1 MKDVK
6 SQQRCAKVLALS
18 IAMVLSIVAAP
29 KVFAA
34 DREVYVNGE
43 ETPLS
48 LDEAWVKG
56 SGEAQR
62 LSGSGVYVMTSSG
75 LVELGSNGLPQ
86 PEGDPEHMEVTG
98 SVDIPYDKVRVALYY
113 YDDESSV
120 RNHTLDTA
128 NLENA
133 DGAGYSFGYYDS
145 VREFHELG
153 NTSVTR
159 ITMAMDTNTVVSGN
173 SVGCYHIMLPEKY
186 TSFDEAKSV
195 ASRYTGG
202 FPAYYN
208 GEFRVLYGDW
218 QSAGEAQLALDAS
231 GVAGVVHTASDRCV
245 VVTSTDD
252 GSILFEFDCG
262 ESRSLAVQPN
272 GQLTWFKGYKYNG
285 GFEYVRRTGGQLTV
299 INVVDIEDYVKGV
312 LPYEMS
318 SSWPIEA
325 LKAQALCARTY
336 VASHFN
342 SLSTYNVDVTNDT
355 YSQVYRGSA
364 GSATTDAAVEA
375 TAGQYITYNG
385 KLIDAMYCSSTG
397 GATEDSEN
405 VFYSAVAY
413 LRGRV
418 DPYEAAADDINTN
431 ASWTETLT
439 GSEIANIVNGYGHSL
454 GTVQSIETEPSDSG
468 NVIGITFKDA
478 NGGSVTFEKS
488 SCYAL
493 VTGRLGLNSIHFE
506 VAKSGNSFVFT
517 GGGWGHSVGMSQ
529 YGAYAMAKS
538 YGFTYDQIINFYY
551 TGVELSRGV

>member
-75 LVELGSNGLPQ
+75 MVELGSEGLPQ
-86 PEGDPEHMEVTG
+86 PEGDPEHMKVTG

-133 DGAGYSFGYYDS
+133 DGAGYAFGYYDS
-145 VREFHELG
+145 SREFHELG

-262 ESRSLAVQPN
+262 ESRSLAVQPK
-272 GQLTWFKGYKYNG
+272 GQLTWFKGYKYSG

-342 SLSTYNVDVTNDT
+342 SLSTYKADVTNDT
-355 YSQVYRGSA
+355 YSQAYLGHSE
-364 GSATTDAAVEA
+364 SATIDAAVEA

-439 GSEIANIVNGYGHSL
+439 GSAIANIVNGYGHSL
-454 GTVQSIETEPSDSG
+454 GTVQSIETELSDSG